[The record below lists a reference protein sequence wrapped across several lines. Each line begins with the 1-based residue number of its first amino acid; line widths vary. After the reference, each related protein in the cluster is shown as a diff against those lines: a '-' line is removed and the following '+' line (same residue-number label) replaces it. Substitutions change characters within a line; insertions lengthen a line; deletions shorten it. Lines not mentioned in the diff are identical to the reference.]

1 MQEMHIVITLFRR
14 TTRKRDSIPS
24 GRYMMKLR
32 VMLCKKDDRTRKNS
46 TLYKQT
52 AERGKNCA
60 KARCFFNMIHSYE
73 SFLIKY

>member
-32 VMLCKKDDRTRKNS
+32 VMLCKKMIVHGKTVRFIS
-46 TLYKQT
+46 ELQ
-52 AERGKNCA
+52 RGKNCA
-60 KARCFFNMIHSYE
+60 KAR
-73 SFLIKY
+73 SFSI